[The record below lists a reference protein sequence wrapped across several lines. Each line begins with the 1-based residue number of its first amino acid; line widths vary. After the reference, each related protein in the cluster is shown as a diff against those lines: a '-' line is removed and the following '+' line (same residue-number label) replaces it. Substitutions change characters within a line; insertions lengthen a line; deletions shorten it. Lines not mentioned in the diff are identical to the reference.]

1 MTNIKWTYEE
11 NNGVRLLKKIKKS
24 LRSFSAIGDLETMI
38 TWEVEVRN
46 EYQCLS
52 LNHFNQLHVLVK
64 SG

>member
-1 MTNIKWTYEE
+1 MDIWRKLWGKT
-11 NNGVRLLKKIKKS
+11 LKKDKKKS

-46 EYQCLS
+46 KYQCLS
-52 LNHFNQLHVLVK
+52 LNRFNQLHVLVK